1 MGDIGDGL
9 WFWPYHIIPQFI
21 SAYMAIVM
29 VMSHGESPDASIFVR
44 VAHRK
49 SKTPGQASQCD
60 LSPMSPGIL
69 EGPLIKHARNPDQK
83 FLEAPSGFHQL
94 NLGLKLK
101 SLKPSW
107 LMIIDIIGDC
117 TTQCIADDHS
127 V

>member
-1 MGDIGDGL
+1 MVRAPTLRFLLG
-9 WFWPYHIIPQFI
+9 
-21 SAYMAIVM
+21 IVRPN
-29 VMSHGESPDASIFVR
+29 HQALTF
-44 VAHRK
+44 AHRK
-49 SKTPGQASQCD
+49 SKTPGQASQGD

-83 FLEAPSGFHQL
+83 FLGAPSGFHQL